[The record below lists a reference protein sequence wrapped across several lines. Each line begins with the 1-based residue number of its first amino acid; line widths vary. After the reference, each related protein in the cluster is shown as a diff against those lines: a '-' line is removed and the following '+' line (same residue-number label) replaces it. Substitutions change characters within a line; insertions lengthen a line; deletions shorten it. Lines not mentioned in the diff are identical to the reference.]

1 MLAALPDNG
10 PAPALSLV
18 TLLAP
23 FAAGAVGGW
32 RSLHGAPVPV
42 NEAAPLWGFIC
53 GIGTGVVWGG
63 LSALAR
69 GPLGADRLAEIGSSP
84 WQVGVVV
91 ALEVGVSAA
100 IAAWV
105 NWRQLRDTFDGVK
118 TARPASTPA
127 RKGEEDR
134 KPRLARCGCPARS
147 GATYGGG
154 SGTTTQTSCT
164 ASPTRPTPASTG
176 KRIRLGPAALKSSA
190 PTAGRGSAH

>member
-53 GIGTGVVWGG
+53 GIGTGVGWGG

-69 GPLGADRLAEIGSSP
+69 GPLGADRVAESGSSP

-105 NWRQLRDTFDGVK
+105 VNWRQLRDTFDGVE

-134 KPRLARCGCPARS
+134 EAASRTLRLPRPQWRS
-147 GATYGGG
+147 LRRRFRADDAAELYGITY
-154 SGTTTQTSCT
+154 
-164 ASPTRPTPASTG
+164 
-176 KRIRLGPAALKSSA
+176 
-190 PTAGRGSAH
+190 